1 MISADTPIPGDP
13 TIDAWSMLEVAHEA
27 RDRYDKAYDAA
38 DEYMRVAAMRLL
50 LDGEDVCRVAK
61 ACGFD
66 LAKTPA
72 QPQHESWLFNPFGV
86 SSGSGSA
93 EKFRGWLGETVA
105 EMVQEATRG

>member
-50 LDGEDVCRVAK
+50 LDGEDAQRIAA

-66 LAKTPA
+66 LTAASPQRSYLGIGGIAFGGQQVGQADGFRAWLEKT
-72 QPQHESWLFNPFGV
+72 F
-86 SSGSGSA
+86 A
-93 EKFRGWLGETVA
+93 EIIN
-105 EMVQEATRG
+105 EATRG